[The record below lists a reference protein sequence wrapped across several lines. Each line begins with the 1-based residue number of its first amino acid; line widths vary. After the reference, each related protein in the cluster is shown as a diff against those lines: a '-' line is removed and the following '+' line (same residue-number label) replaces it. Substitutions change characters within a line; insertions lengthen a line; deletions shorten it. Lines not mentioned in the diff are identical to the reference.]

1 MKKILPGKIQLDV
14 LKRHI
19 GPFLFCFVTLM
30 FLLLMQFLI
39 LFIGKLIGKGLPA
52 DIIIQLI
59 ITNLAYMVVLAA
71 PMAVLVATMMAF
83 GKFTELNELI
93 ALRSSGINPIHV
105 INPVLVAGFLLSL
118 FMFWFANDVLPN
130 ANQRARSLF
139 LDIRTKKP
147 SFNLKENQFY
157 SGINGY
163 TFLVKNMPAN
173 SDTLYDV
180 TLFQEASSNKK
191 EAIIKAK
198 KGYLES
204 KNPNMMTLSLY
215 KGSILRSFVQREG
228 GKNKKITEKT
238 NFGRYQL
245 SFDVSAMNFSRTN
258 PNSRSRDDRTMDIQA
273 MHSVVD
279 SLQHHIR
286 QEVQHVSERYP
297 VFLSSKDKD
306 HETTPTFQQNKD
318 STKEPP
324 PYKSQYLMLQMASN
338 KPAQLRLYHSTIEGL
353 RNYKSAYSNLK
364 VNSEWRRSRIASFLV
379 EIYKKFSIP
388 LACFI
393 FVLIGAPIGMYT
405 KNGNIGIAAL
415 IATGFLTF
423 YWLSLIQGEKLA
435 DRQVISPFTAM
446 WVPDIILLVIGLIM
460 TLHLCTS
467 FKISNV
473 WNFFR
478 DDQ

>member
-1 MKKILPGKIQLDV
+1 MKKILPGKIQIDI

-19 GPFLFCFVTLM
+19 GPFVFCFVTLM

-52 DIIIQLI
+52 DIIIKLI

-83 GKFTELNELI
+83 GKFTELNELT

-105 INPVLVAGFLLSL
+105 MNPVLVAGLLLSL
-118 FMFWFANDVLPN
+118 FMFWFTNDVLPD

-139 LDIRTKKP
+139 LDISTKKP

-163 TFLVKNMPAN
+163 TFLVKSMPVN

-180 TLFQEASSNKK
+180 TLFQKASAHKK
-191 EAIIKAK
+191 DAVIKAK
-198 KGYLES
+198 KGYLVR
-204 KNPNMMTLSLY
+204 NHPNMLTLYLY
-215 KGSILRSFVQREG
+215 NGSILRDFYRREG
-228 GKNKKITEKT
+228 GKRKKITEKST
-238 NFGRYQL
+238 FGRYRL

-258 PNSRSRDDRTMDIQA
+258 PKSHTRDDRTMDIQA
-273 MHSVVD
+273 MYSMVD
-279 SLQHHIR
+279 SLHHQIK
-286 QEVQHVSERYP
+286 QEVKSVSERHP
-297 VFLSSKDKD
+297 VFLPVKDKR
-306 HETTPTFQQNKD
+306 PQSN
-318 STKEPP
+318 STAVQHTSNSKTSS
-324 PYKSQYLMLQMASN
+324 PYKSHYLLLQMASS
-338 KPAQLRLYHSTIEGL
+338 KEAQLRLYRETLESL
-353 RNYKSAYSNLK
+353 RNYHSAYANLK
-364 VNSEWRRSRIASFLV
+364 VNARWRSARITAFRV

-388 LACFI
+388 LACLI
-393 FVLIGAPIGMYT
+393 FVFIGAPIGMYT

-415 IATGFLTF
+415 IGTGFLTF

-435 DRQVISPFTAM
+435 NREVISAFTGM
-446 WVPDIILLVIGLIM
+446 WLPDIILLIIGLIM

-467 FKISNV
+467 FEINHLWSFLKN
-473 WNFFR
+473 
-478 DDQ
+478 D